1 MSMAKGKLV
10 EGGRIIVPAAFRRAM
25 GIAKGDTVVMEL
37 HGDEPASGHP
47 APPCAVSRSLSGRM
61 RHGPA
66 SRSCRTS

>member
-37 HGDEPASGHP
+37 HGDQLPVGHP
-47 APPCAVSRSLSGRM
+47 SPCAVSRSLSGRM